1 MSWYLAPGHVSRG
14 HLGYWRMGVLVDRR
28 DDAFDRRTSAVRA
41 PALVDVGLELLA
53 VLVDVARDRVDGE
66 VAEGAERLPEHAVAH
81 VPQQVEVGVLAAARL
96 DLLQQAHHPA
106 RALPARRAL
115 AAGLVHVEL
124 LDPQGELHHASAL
137 VDDDDRR

>member
-41 PALVDVGLELLA
+41 PALVDVGLELRA

-66 VAEGAERLPEHAVAH
+66 VTERAERLPEHAVAY
-81 VPQQVEVGVLAAARL
+81 VPQQVEVSVLRAPGL
-96 DLLQQAHHPA
+96 DLFQQADHPA
-106 RALPARRAL
+106 CALPARRAL
-115 AAGLVHVEL
+115 AARLVHVEL
-124 LDPQGELHHASAL
+124 LDPQGELHHAGTL
-137 VDDDDRR
+137 VDHD

>member
-66 VAEGAERLPEHAVAH
+66 VA
-81 VPQQVEVGVLAAARL
+81 VLAAARL